1 QNPHDFIDLLV
12 DIVNAN
18 MASSKAKK
26 GLGDMVRHAMRHHK
40 KSLDGSHE
48 TVSISLSS
56 VPEFG
61 QGKSSASGSYPLRE
75 RNEDE
80 GSSNNASEKSD
91 FFHIEFLLS
100 SRLKQEPR
108 YRKQTDHYKE
118 KHSKIMKKMEEGF
131 ARKVGIENLFSV
143 CAKMGKEVGVNEY
156 NGMIKV
162 CIHSARISDD
172 VEAALD
178 HIRKA
183 IEYLKE
189 INKCGSII
197 GKGTFVPL
205 LKFLVDMGMV
215 EEFQISKDVIIEA
228 NLDAL
233 GQVGYYEML
242 LWIQVDDE
250 IRIHELCRTIE
261 DSENSLSV
269 LQEYYMIALCEKDR
283 KENLHRLLEIVD
295 ITKVSSPRL
304 LTNIFGYLGRSLLES
319 MAMKF
324 LRELRKCCQD
334 GVKTV
339 SNLIFSYVT
348 CIPNSTVRDL
358 VLKFNKLHEEVGIMP
373 SSTSYD
379 KLITYLYD
387 SNEVATALDVADN
400 MRKAGHS
407 SSHSI
412 DDQDS

>member
-1 QNPHDFIDLLV
+1 
-12 DIVNAN
+12 

-26 GLGDMVRHAMRHHK
+26 GLGDMFRHAMRHHK

-48 TVSISLSS
+48 TVSLSS
-56 VPEFG
+56 VLEFG
-61 QGKSSASGSYPLRE
+61 QGKSSASGSNRLRE

-80 GSSNNASEKSD
+80 GSSNNASEKFD
-91 FFHIEFLLS
+91 FFHKEFLFW

-197 GKGTFVPL
+197 GKGTYVPL

-228 NLDAL
+228 NPDAL

-242 LWIQVDDE
+242 LWIQVGDE
-250 IRIHELCRTIE
+250 VSIDELCCTID
-261 DSENSLSV
+261 DSENSLSI
-269 LQEYYMIALCEKDR
+269 LQGKQYMCYYIGL
-283 KENLHRLLEIVD
+283 
-295 ITKVSSPRL
+295 
-304 LTNIFGYLGRSLLES
+304 
-319 MAMKF
+319 
-324 LRELRKCCQD
+324 ELRFFC
-334 GVKTV
+334 
-339 SNLIFSYVT
+339 LL
-348 CIPNSTVRDL
+348 STL
-358 VLKFNKLHEEVGIMP
+358 
-373 SSTSYD
+373 
-379 KLITYLYD
+379 
-387 SNEVATALDVADN
+387 
-400 MRKAGHS
+400 
-407 SSHSI
+407 
-412 DDQDS
+412 

>member
-1 QNPHDFIDLLV
+1 
-12 DIVNAN
+12 

-26 GLGDMVRHAMRHHK
+26 GLGDLFRHVMRHHK
-40 KSLDGSHE
+40 KRLDGSHE
-48 TVSISLSS
+48 TVSSSS
-56 VPEFG
+56 VLEFG
-61 QGKSSASGSYPLRE
+61 QGKSSASGSNPLRE

-91 FFHIEFLLS
+91 FFHKEFLFS
-100 SRLKQEPR
+100 PRLKQESR
-108 YRKQTDHYKE
+108 YRKQTE
-118 KHSKIMKKMEEGF
+118 KHSKIMNKMEEGF

-162 CIHSARISDD
+162 CIHHARISDN

-183 IEYLKE
+183 IEYIKE

-197 GKGTFVPL
+197 GKGTYVPL

-215 EEFQISKDVIIEA
+215 EEFQISKDVILES
-228 NLDAL
+228 NSDAL

-250 IRIHELCRTIE
+250 EKIHELCRTIG
-261 DSENSLSV
+261 DRENSLSV
-269 LQEYYMIALCEKDR
+269 LQEYYIIALCEKDR
-283 KENLHRLLEIVD
+283 KENLQRLLEIVD

-304 LTNIFGYLGRSLLES
+304 STNIFGYLGRSLLES

-324 LRELRKCCQD
+324 LRELQMCGKD

-339 SNLIFSYVT
+339 SNLIFSYAT
-348 CIPNSTVRDL
+348 SIPNSTVKDA
-358 VLKFNKLHEEVGIMP
+358 VLKFNKLHEELDIMP

-387 SNEVATALDVADN
+387 SNEVATDLNVADN

-412 DDQDS
+412 GDQDS

>member
-1 QNPHDFIDLLV
+1 MF
-12 DIVNAN
+12 
-18 MASSKAKK
+18 
-26 GLGDMVRHAMRHHK
+26 RHAMRRHK

-48 TVSISLSS
+48 TVSLSS
-56 VPEFG
+56 VLEFG
-61 QGKSSASGSYPLRE
+61 QGKSSASGSNRLRE

-91 FFHIEFLLS
+91 FFHKEFLIS

-118 KHSKIMKKMEEGF
+118 KHSKIMRKKMEEGF
-131 ARKVGIENLFSV
+131 AQKVGIENLFSV

-172 VEAALD
+172 VESALD

-197 GKGTFVPL
+197 GKGTYVPL

-215 EEFQISKDVIIEA
+215 EEFQISKDVILES
-228 NLDAL
+228 NSDAL

-250 IRIHELCRTIE
+250 EKIHELCRTIE

-283 KENLHRLLEIVD
+283 KENLQRLLEIVD

-304 LTNIFGYLGRSLLES
+304 LANIFGYLGRSLLES

-324 LRELRKCCQD
+324 HRELQMCGKD

-339 SNLIFSYVT
+339 SNLIFSYAT
-348 CIPNSTVRDL
+348 SIPNSTVKDA
-358 VLKFNKLHEEVGIMP
+358 VLKFNKLHEELDIMP

-387 SNEVATALDVADN
+387 SNEVATALNVADN

-412 DDQDS
+412 GDQDS